1 MTKTNIY
8 NLKKP
13 EPTDPLRLE
22 DFNENADILDGL
34 LNSLNTAVEGLDAA
48 AKKFGNCHIASG
60 TYKGT
65 GKYGSANPTTI
76 EVGFAPKIVIIFFE
90 HFEDQHCRMF
100 VWPGVKHDLCSAFS
114 SAEVTQI
121 WGETSFGQYCTV
133 NDYGQMNY
141 SGYTYSY
148 IVIG

>member
-34 LNSLNTAVEGLDAA
+34 LNSLNTAVAGLDAA

-76 EVGFAPKIVIIFFE
+76 EVGFAPKLAIIYFE
-90 HFEDQHCRMF
+90 HSGDQHCHLF
-100 VWPGVKHDLCSAFS
+100 VWPLLVFDLGDSFTS
-114 SAEVTQI
+114 ETTTMI
-121 WGETSFGQYCTV
+121 WGDTYFGFYCPSA
-133 NDYGQMNY
+133 YSQMNDTRF
-141 SGYTYSY
+141 TYSY